1 MSIKT
6 TVYNGPKGLTT
17 APKRCYLYQTNNN
30 KPKDKPKKQQITRRN
45 KPMAR
50 YIRHKDELIVREK
63 KLTKKQIK
71 EAQEREE
78 FLRRNRNGV
87 FGSIY

>member
-1 MSIKT
+1 MKT
-6 TVYNGPKGLTT
+6 
-17 APKRCYLYQTNNN
+17 
-30 KPKDKPKKQQITRRN
+30 
-45 KPMAR
+45 
-50 YIRHKDELIVREK
+50 K

-78 FLRRNRNGV
+78 FLRKNRNGV